1 MRRPAR
7 ISRSNNYRDSVIGKA
22 TAAIAALAAILT
34 LAPEAGATLLPT
46 GPVPG
51 GGGFVIQS
59 CGESASA
66 QGWTASNNAP
76 ARVETF
82 TDCPTTAGRIPEFPD
97 LRYYTGL
104 HAGGKRGRDS
114 ATLDDAQAGDQAELT
129 FTANA
134 GTQITRVRMW
144 RYLLKNDDN
153 DWWPYI
159 KAGATT
165 IDSCE
170 FSSGATVCSVGGAG
184 AWTPNAENDMDEFHL
199 AWYDSAPAENLPN
212 LATSTFTVGIL
223 CRAQGNSICGNGYL
237 APDSAAEIYSAF
249 LTLTDPSTPTLGT
262 TGGDWNGTG
271 PLTTAPAFTVAG
283 TDNSGIRAA
292 RLYLDGQ
299 QVAEQLSSCSYDR
312 PRPCNDLPASAP
324 LGFNPATISD
334 GAHQLQL
341 AVVDAAG
348 NETRTVPVTRTVDGT
363 PPAPPTAAQTQAVVN
378 EATVSWQPAAAGA
391 IATVSSEW
399 RLCRY
404 EGQECGQWNPV
415 STPSGSIVQPVYAPR
430 LSVDVRNID
439 ALGRTG
445 AETTVA
451 LPWTYVPTPGT
462 STTTTGTG
470 TTTTPPVT
478 PPGVVKK
485 KTSLK
490 LAKASGPGKRIVAL
504 SGTVSVKTAKIS
516 ITLTRKGHKR
526 IIRNLGAKSGKF
538 TLRIGHVPRG
548 RWKITLRYT
557 GSSTRLPATAARTI
571 TVR

>member
-7 ISRSNNYRDSVIGKA
+7 IFRSNNYRDSVIGKA
-22 TAAIAALAAILT
+22 TAAVAAFAATLA

-114 ATLDDAQAGDQAELT
+114 VALDDAQAGDQAELT
-129 FTANA
+129 FTATA

-170 FSSGATVCSVGGAG
+170 FASGATVCSVGGAG

-223 CRAQGNSICGNGYL
+223 CRAQGNNICGNGYL

-262 TGGDWNGTG
+262 TGGDWTGTS
-271 PLTTAPAFTVAG
+271 PLTTTPAFTVAG

-299 QVAEQLSSCSYDR
+299 QVAEQQSPCSYDR
-312 PRPCNDLPASAP
+312 PRPCNDLTASAP
-324 LGFNPATISD
+324 LGFDPATISD
-334 GAHQLQL
+334 GDHQLQL

-348 NETRTVPVTRTVDGT
+348 NETRTSPVTRQVDGT
-363 PPAPPTAAQTQAVVN
+363 PPAAPEITTRSLGGN
-378 EATVSWQPAAAGA
+378 STTVSWQPVAGGGGPV
-391 IATVSSEW
+391 ATTNSSW
-399 RLCRY
+399 RLCTPD
-404 EGQECGQWNPV
+404 GTCG
-415 STPSGSIVQPVYAPR
+415 TPTTGPATSSSNHTVGSSGWTVKIR
-430 LSVDVRNID
+430 LID
-439 ALGRTG
+439 AAGRAS
-445 AETTVA
+445 AEATTT
-451 LPWTYVPTPGT
+451 LPYTAPTST
-462 STTTTGTG
+462 STTTTGSSTTPTTPTT
-470 TTTTPPVT
+470 TTTTPTSKTPTTLRISRPAVT
-478 PPGVVKK
+478 GRTV
-485 KTSLK
+485 T
-490 LAKASGPGKRIVAL
+490 IT
-504 SGTVSVKTAKIS
+504 GTVGVTKTTMTV
-516 ITLTRKGHKR
+516 TLTRKGHKR
-526 IIRNLGAKSGKF
+526 ITRRVTASRGKYKVKIRG
-538 TLRIGHVPRG
+538 VPRG
-548 RWKITLRYT
+548 RWKITVRYP
-557 GSSTRLPATAARTI
+557 GSSTRLASAAARTI
-571 TVR
+571 TIR